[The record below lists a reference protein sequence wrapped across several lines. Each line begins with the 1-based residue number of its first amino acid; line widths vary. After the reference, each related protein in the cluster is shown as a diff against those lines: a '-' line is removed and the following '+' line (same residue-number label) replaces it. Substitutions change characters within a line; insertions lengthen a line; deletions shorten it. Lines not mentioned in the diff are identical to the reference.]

1 MRNVLNAE
9 RSREQGL
16 LSYQLQSFSP
26 RQFHASI
33 HLVMSTEQMKI
44 PLENVLSE
52 VGTIILNFLELM
64 DIIKTLTNTCK
75 FMEAITEFYS
85 KILIERHNYPWIK
98 VHIAKSDN
106 CNDKGF
112 YKNVLFLLKR
122 KGAMIIGGSIDS
134 RRCKFFSSETCR
146 FRSMDYMS
154 KKGDTSNSTAVWHK
168 GRMFVFS
175 CQTESV
181 LGSLEIYNPVDAS
194 WLKDATGLP
203 ITLKSAAA
211 ASCHKKLYVLGGDHY
226 CKPHWKKSDR
236 IFYLSN
242 EDSDNEQH
250 YQWTEVSSKLSRGRI
265 FHSVTSYNG
274 KIWITGGIMEKRPG
288 DVYKDLCTR
297 SVEIFDPTNL
307 TVTKGSEMLRTR
319 LKSTPAVI
327 KGILYVI
334 GGDVHQSERTVGTVE
349 RYCEHLGLWVH
360 VTEFPKRRE
369 GCAICAVDST
379 IYVFGG
385 YEGRHNFNDW
395 DAFNVDTNRWLSE
408 DDTINTECT
417 NPPHNRVIFPAGNCT
432 SRSSMNVLCGAVA
445 VATCPS

>member
-1 MRNVLNAE
+1 MKTSLEDILN
-9 RSREQGL
+9 
-16 LSYQLQSFSP
+16 
-26 RQFHASI
+26 
-33 HLVMSTEQMKI
+33 
-44 PLENVLSE
+44 E
-52 VGTIILNFLELM
+52 VGTIIFNSLELM
-64 DIIKTLTNTCK
+64 DIIKILTKTCK
-75 FMEAITEFYS
+75 FMESITEFYS
-85 KILIERHNYPWIK
+85 KILIELYDYPWVK
-98 VHIAKSDN
+98 AHIAKSN
-106 CNDKGF
+106 SGNGNGF
-112 YKNVLFLLKR
+112 YKNILFLIRR

-134 RRCKFFSSETCR
+134 RRCRFFSTETCS
-146 FRSMDYMS
+146 FRSIDYMS

-181 LGSLEIYNPVDAS
+181 IGSLEIYNPVDAS

-203 ITLKSAAA
+203 MTLKSAAA
-211 ASCHKKLYVLGGDHY
+211 ASCQRKLYVLGGDHY
-226 CKPHWKKSDR
+226 CKPQWKKSDR

-265 FHSVTSYNG
+265 FHSATDYNRM
-274 KIWITGGIMEKRPG
+274 IWITGGIMEKRTG

-307 TVTKGSEMLRTR
+307 TITKGPDMLRAR
-319 LKSTPAVI
+319 CQSTLAVI

-349 RYCEHLGLWVH
+349 RYCEHGGLWVN

-369 GCAICAVDST
+369 GCAICAVDSM

-385 YEGRHNFNDW
+385 YEGRTNFNDW
-395 DAFNVDTNRWLSE
+395 DAYNVDTNRWLSE
-408 DDTINTECT
+408 DDAIDSESLD
-417 NPPHNRVIFPAGNCT
+417 PPHSRVIFPTGNCVA
-432 SRSSMNVLCGAVA
+432 RNSMNVLCGAVA
-445 VATCPS
+445 VATFPS